1 MTTSAKTGALVLLAT
16 IALAGAAPAA
26 AAAQEQAEAGGTTGR
41 FLYAYPTTLEFIADR
56 GFTEETTEQVFLFV
70 PTVLSAG
77 INGRQ
82 TRLYAVYEPE
92 IEVLSGHG
100 EINSVNHAAAVTLSH
115 ELARTLVF
123 NAGAS
128 LLRTNDP
135 ARRIPDTVVVL
146 PSGNILETGGYAGIT
161 WQMGRFTSLEL
172 RADHAVADI
181 DAAEAFGTL
190 AVDHQ
195 GTAGTIALS
204 RVVGRDKVI
213 GVSYSLLEPRLIA
226 DDALKND
233 PDLLWVPPGETQHSL
248 NLTYAFAA
256 GPTTTIEMQV
266 GAVQIDDTYLSAAA
280 ELQKQGR
287 SFFLKARYGR
297 LAGQFAGF
305 LDRETVEGQIPIPLP
320 PGMLLKIISHLLTV
334 DLNGNLTDTI
344 ELHHRLRASQSDF
357 IGIDLDSFTLSAEAK
372 VAFRTNDTVSPY
384 VGFQY
389 LGDGLSAGMR
399 RRFVAGINLN
409 FFGPSGAAA
418 RRQEWSRRN
427 AALPY
432 GR

>member
-1 MTTSAKTGALVLLAT
+1 MTAAAKRCALVLLAT
-16 IALAGAAPAA
+16 VALAGAVP
-26 AAAQEQAEAGGTTGR
+26 AAAQEQEQGEAGGVTGR
-41 FLYAYPTTLEFIADR
+41 FLYAYPTTFEVIADR
-56 GFTEETTEQVFLFV
+56 GFSELTTEQVLQFV
-70 PTVLSAG
+70 PAVLSAG
-77 INGRQ
+77 SN
-82 TRLYAVYEPE
+82 TRTTRVYAVYEPE

-100 EINSVNHAAAVTLSH
+100 EINSVNHAAAMTLSH
-115 ELARTLVF
+115 ELTRTLVF

-128 LLRTNDP
+128 LLKTNDP

-146 PSGNILETGGYAGIT
+146 PSGNLLETGGYAGLA
-161 WQMGRFTSLEL
+161 WELGRFTALEL
-172 RADHAVADI
+172 RADHSVADI

-213 GVSYSLLEPRLIA
+213 GVSYSLLQPRLIA
-226 DDALKND
+226 DDALKQD

-248 NLTYAFAA
+248 NLTYAFVA
-256 GPTTTIEMQV
+256 GPNTKIEMQV
-266 GAVQIDDTYLSAAA
+266 GAVQIDDTYVSAAA

-305 LDRETVEGQIPIPLP
+305 LDRETVAGQIPIPLP

-344 ELHHRLRASQSDF
+344 ELRHRLRASQSDF
-357 IGIDLDSFTLSAEAK
+357 VGIDLDSFTLSAEAQ
-372 VAFRTNDTVSPY
+372 VAFRTKDTVSPY

-389 LGDGLSAGMR
+389 LGDGLSAGLR
-399 RRFVAGINLN
+399 RRFVGGVQLN

-418 RRQEWSRRN
+418 RRQEWNRRN